1 MTRLTTAY
9 GGPVDPSQ
17 ALDGCITGGVGVS
30 PLRDNG
36 GMLLMAGPWGNTADR
51 RRRREIRTRRARLRE
66 ARRSRQYAER
76 RRTEGLTY
84 QEIRR
89 RRRALWRRIYGTGV
103 ALLGAFVVLVGAFE
117 LADVYRGTDEPEYST
132 AVGLAVLAAGLYGV
146 AAGIVVVRR
155 ARRELPGSFSLWSVA
170 AWTAMIIAIPA
181 YRYGELIGGPFAVT
195 GLWLA
200 AVAVLL
206 WFLRREA
213 DD

>member
-1 MTRLTTAY
+1 VA
-9 GGPVDPSQ
+9 V
-17 ALDGCITGGVGVS
+17 AACITDGVGVS
-30 PLRDNG
+30 PLRDNEG
-36 GMLLMAGPWGNTADR
+36 ILLMAGPWGKTADR
-51 RRRREIRTRRARLRE
+51 RRRREIRTRRARLRA

-76 RRTEGLTY
+76 RRTEGLTF

-89 RRRALWRRIYGTGV
+89 RRRAVWRRIYGTGA
-103 ALLGAFVVLVGAFE
+103 ALLGAFFVLVGAFVQ
-117 LADVYRGTDEPEYST
+117 ADVYLGADEPEYST
-132 AVGLAVLAAGLYGV
+132 ALGLAVSAAGLYGV

-155 ARRELPGSFSLWSVA
+155 ARRELPGSFSLWFLA

-200 AVAVLL
+200 AVAVLF